1 MATRKIIMTK
11 GLPASGKSTWAK
23 EMVAKHPG
31 QYKRINKDDL
41 RAMLD
46 VSHHSKGNEKF
57 VLRARDLL
65 LVEALKSGYHPII
78 DDTNLH
84 PKHEARLRELAG
96 QFAQAHGVEV
106 QVEIK
111 FFAVSVEEAIR
122 RDLLRPVSVGERSI
136 RQMYDKYLAP
146 PPMVASQDDTLPK
159 CILVD
164 IDGTVADKMDRS
176 AYDWARVGEDAPK
189 WPIIRL
195 VKSMKAA
202 GYRIVF
208 FSGRD
213 EVCRAQSSAWLQQ
226 YFGWAEANFE
236 LHMRPANDLRKDS
249 VVKMELFF
257 RHVHQRYYVELVVDD
272 RQQVV
277 DMWRKELGLTCVQVD
292 YGNF

>member
-1 MATRKIIMTK
+1 MAVKKIIMTK

-23 EMVAKHPG
+23 ELVAKYPG

-57 VLRARDLL
+57 VLRARDWLL
-65 LVEALKSGYHPII
+65 AEALRSGYHAIV

-106 QVEIK
+106 QFEVK
-111 FFAVSVEEAIR
+111 FFEVSLEEAIR
-122 RDLLRPVSVGERSI
+122 RDLLRPGSVGERSI
-136 RQMYDKYLAP
+136 RHMYDRYLAP
-146 PPMVASQDDTLPK
+146 PPILTSQDQTLPK

-176 AYDWARVGEDAPK
+176 PYDWARVGEDLPK

-195 VKSMKAA
+195 VKSMEAA

-236 LHMRPANDLRKDS
+236 LYMRPANDMRKDS
-249 VVKMELFF
+249 LIKKELFF
-257 RHVHQRYYVELVVDD
+257 QYVYKRYYVELVVDD

-277 DMWRKELGLTCVQVD
+277 DMWRKELGLMCVQVD
-292 YGNF
+292 YGDF